1 MGIVKNIF
9 IVVYVLVCLAL
20 IIISMIQNKEDAGMS
35 GTISGSSTSNFYEKN
50 KGRTKEGKLKKWTII
65 IAIVF
70 LVLTIA
76 LSIIYGL

>member
-76 LSIIYGL
+76 LSIIYAL

>member
-1 MGIVKNIF
+1 MEVVKGIF

-70 LVLTIA
+70 LILTVA
-76 LSIIYGL
+76 LSIIYAL